1 MNPSTPTPLICPVTI
16 TGIGLYA
23 ATGTNSTALWGA
35 VASHLSCSRPVLS
48 LNVPAAD
55 QKVEQP
61 HFAPIT
67 ALPEQLKSPSRIP
80 VMAQE
85 ALFRACTALPE
96 DRIGL
101 RILLLTLLPASSP
114 ERPNAGNLDREELA
128 ASMRGTHPA
137 LTMAEVRFAT
147 ADEGATAHLAKCIV
161 ELHQGQWDALLFGG
175 ADSLTDRGTVQAL
188 AANGRCRTDKHPEG
202 TLPGEGAAYL
212 LLEKQETDRP
222 CLALIVGLGHALE
235 ENAGKAANRPMT
247 ALTESIEQALDQAQH
262 TPTQVETM
270 VLPMPGDPPATLEW
284 HQVKR
289 KLWAQTDDSNYRM
302 EELLPQVTIGHTG
315 AAELPLALALGC
327 ERFNFNYP
335 SVERLLVCEI
345 GPSQARGAVFLK
357 NANFL
362 CHKA

>member
-1 MNPSTPTPLICPVTI
+1 MTPSTPSPPISPVAI

-23 ATGTNSTALWGA
+23 ATGTSSTALWGA
-35 VASHLSCSRPVLS
+35 VASNLSCSRPVS
-48 LNVPAAD
+48 GLNVPAAD

-61 HFAPIT
+61 YFAPIT
-67 ALPEQLKSPSRIP
+67 ALPAQLKSSSRIP

-128 ASMRGTHPA
+128 ATLSETHPA
-137 LTMAEVRFAT
+137 LAMAEVRFAT
-147 ADEGATAHLAKCIV
+147 ADEGATSHLARCIV

-175 ADSLTDRGTVQAL
+175 ADSLTDRGTVLAL
-188 AANGRCRTDKHPEG
+188 AANGHCRTDKHPEG

-222 CLALIVGLGHALE
+222 CRALIAGLGHALE
-235 ENAGKAANRPMT
+235 ENAGKAANCRMT

-262 TPTQVETM
+262 SPTQVETI
-270 VLPMPGDPPATLEW
+270 VLPMANDPPATLEW

-289 KLWAQTDDSNYRM
+289 KLWAETDDSNHQM
-302 EELLPQVTIGHTG
+302 EELLPQATIGDTG

-327 ERFNFNYP
+327 ERFDFNTP
-335 SVERLLVCEI
+335 SVERLLVCEV
-345 GPSQARGAVFLK
+345 GQGAPRGAVFLK
-357 NANFL
+357 KNV
-362 CHKA
+362 